1 MEDSFR
7 HKGLRKKLVET
18 VRKKG
23 IEDKKILDAINKV
36 PRHLFMDTG
45 FVNFAY
51 KDQAFPVGEGQTIS
65 QPYTVA
71 FQTRLLNLKKHEK
84 VLEIGT
90 GSGYQAA
97 ILLELGARVYT
108 IERHRKLYL
117 KVQTLLPELG
127 YNPKFFY
134 GDGFK
139 GIPSFAPF
147 DKILITAG
155 IDCIPNNLLKQLKIG
170 GRMVAPVGGEGYQ
183 EMTLVIKKGEDD
195 YERSEHGGFVFV
207 PMITGTSNGK

>member
-1 MEDSFR
+1 MEDTFR

-23 IEDKKILDAINKV
+23 ITNKKILEAINKV

-45 FVNFAY
+45 FINFAY
-51 KDQAFPVGEGQTIS
+51 KDQAFPIGEGQTIS

-71 FQTRLLNLKKHEK
+71 FQTQLLEIERHEK

-108 IERHRKLYL
+108 IERHRKLFL
-117 KVQTLLPELG
+117 KVQTLLPNLG
-127 YNPKFFY
+127 YKPKFYY

-147 DKILITAG
+147 DKILITAAAAQV
-155 IDCIPNNLLKQLKIG
+155 PEELLKQLKIG
-170 GRMVAPVGGEGYQ
+170 GRMVIPVGGEGYQ
-183 EMTLVIKKGEDD
+183 EMTLIIKKGEDE
-195 YERSEHGGFVFV
+195 YERYNHGGFVFV
-207 PMITGTSNGK
+207 PMVSGTINGK